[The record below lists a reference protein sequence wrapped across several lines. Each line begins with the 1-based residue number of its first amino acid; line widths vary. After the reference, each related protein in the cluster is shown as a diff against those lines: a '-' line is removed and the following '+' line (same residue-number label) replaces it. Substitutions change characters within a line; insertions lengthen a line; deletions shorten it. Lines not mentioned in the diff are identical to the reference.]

1 MIRTIALKKILKVFS
16 TTPKENGYKVLIA
29 KIYEIFN
36 DYIKMLLK
44 YMIILIFK
52 SQNHLISDQD
62 DLEQQE

>member
-36 DYIKMLLK
+36 DYIKMYVLMYIKHNYKLK
-44 YMIILIFK
+44 T
-52 SQNHLISDQD
+52 S
-62 DLEQQE
+62 